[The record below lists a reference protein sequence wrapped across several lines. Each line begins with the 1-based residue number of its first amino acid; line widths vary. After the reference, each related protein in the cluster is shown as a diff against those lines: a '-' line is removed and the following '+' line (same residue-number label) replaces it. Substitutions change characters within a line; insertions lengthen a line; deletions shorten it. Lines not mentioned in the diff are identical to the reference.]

1 VEPRTCLTTQK
12 DHDIVGVLIPPILE
26 KHVDFLVKLL
36 SYINLAGAIHALI
49 QSIVLGFTR
58 RGNRRANKFMAA
70 FLLALTIGMANGM
83 ISLLGLYDTW
93 PALAILMGSV
103 VLAYHPLFYL
113 YIRAITDKN
122 RRGTLLDVLHG
133 VPFLLGVFVWGIH
146 LSLGD
151 GGPILSGP
159 IGFVVRSPW
168 FFVLI
173 VAVLQSIVYITSII
187 RLIREHS
194 ARIKAAY
201 STIDRIN
208 LGWLRRRLVVYVAI
222 WAVGLLMIAVVKF
235 ESRAIVMVGQIVAFL
250 TALNTFV
257 TGYRAMLQPEIYF
270 GPIETGPSRRYERS
284 SLIPENAAL
293 YKTRL
298 LELMEREKS
307 FLDPEITLP
316 KLAQALDI
324 PVAHLSRVINELLGQ
339 NFYEFINRYRVE
351 DAKRRLASPDSGRE
365 KLIAVALDCG
375 FNSLATFNR
384 VFKELAGRTPS
395 DYRNNPTPP

>member
-1 VEPRTCLTTQK
+1 
-12 DHDIVGVLIPPILE
+12 
-26 KHVDFLVKLL
+26 VDFLLRLL

-49 QSIVLGFTR
+49 QSTVLVFTR

-70 FLLALTIGMANGM
+70 FLLALAIGMANGM
-83 ISLLGLYDTW
+83 SSLLGLYDVW

-113 YIRAITDKN
+113 YFRATTDKD
-122 RRGTLLDVLHG
+122 RRGVVLDILHG
-133 VPFLLGVFVWGIH
+133 VPFLLGVLAWGIY
-146 LSLGD
+146 LSLGRS
-151 GGPILSGP
+151 GLALSGP

-173 VAVLQSIVYITSII
+173 MAVLQSIVYITSII
-187 RLIREHS
+187 HLLREHS

-235 ESRAIVMVGQIVAFL
+235 ESRAIALVGQIVAFL

-270 GPIETGPSRRYERS
+270 GPFEAGPGRRYERS
-284 SLIPENAAL
+284 SLTPENAAL

-298 LELMEREKS
+298 LEMMERQKS

-384 VFKELAGRTPS
+384 VFKDLAGRTPS
-395 DYRNNPTPP
+395 DYRKNPTPP